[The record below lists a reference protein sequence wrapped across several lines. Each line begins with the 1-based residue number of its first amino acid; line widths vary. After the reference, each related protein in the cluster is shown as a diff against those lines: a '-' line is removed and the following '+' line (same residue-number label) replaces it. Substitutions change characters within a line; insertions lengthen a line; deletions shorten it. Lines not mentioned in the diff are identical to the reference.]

1 MHFINIFFKIVI
13 IKIYRAQICMRI
25 PSNTSKKE
33 LKYATAKI
41 NSRNPQPRASP
52 SLLPRY
58 PQCLF
63 HLATDIAAST
73 S

>member
-1 MHFINIFFKIVI
+1 MHFINIFFIIVI
-13 IKIYRAQICMRI
+13 IKISRA
-25 PSNTSKKE
+25 SNTTKKE
-33 LKYATAKI
+33 LKYATARI
-41 NSRNPQPRASP
+41 NSRKLQPHASP

-63 HLATDIAAST
+63 HLVTNMAART